1 MSLNLNKPDHLQ
13 NSMRSVNK
21 QKIRRSTK
29 PAIGAVT
36 QNGRQSFM
44 SSAMDTKRSDFSNQH
59 KSQFDGEFNIVYG
72 NPLSGRKD
80 SEYLIEQSNF
90 K

>member
-1 MSLNLNKPDHLQ
+1 
-13 NSMRSVNK
+13 
-21 QKIRRSTK
+21 
-29 PAIGAVT
+29 
-36 QNGRQSFM
+36 
-44 SSAMDTKRSDFSNQH
+44 MDTKRSDFSNQH